1 MHHQAALRQ
10 IRRPLRQRQAFQ
22 QNTPKQFEGLVDVG
36 LVAHTALQAAL
47 EQDHPGFALGDEHG
61 RARGEGGVELLD
73 VGAAVGLG
81 LWRVQF
87 LDVQRSVGQNEL
99 AW

>member
-22 QNTPKQFEGLVDVG
+22 QNTPKQFEGLVDVV
-36 LVAHTALQAAL
+36 LVAHTALQSAL
-47 EQDHPGFALGDEHG
+47 EQDHPGLALGDQH
-61 RARGEGGVELLD
+61 RCTCGEGGVELLD

-81 LWRVQF
+81 LWRIKL
-87 LDVQRSVGQNEL
+87 LDVQRSVGQNEF